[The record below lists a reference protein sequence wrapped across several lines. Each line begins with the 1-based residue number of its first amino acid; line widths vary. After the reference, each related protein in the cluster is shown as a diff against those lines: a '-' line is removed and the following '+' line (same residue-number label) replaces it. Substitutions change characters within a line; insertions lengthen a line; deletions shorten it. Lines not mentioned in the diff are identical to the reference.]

1 MAARLGQ
8 ADRSTVARKAQADH
22 IHHMAEKLAQVGR
35 NYHKGAMASQYTAE
49 ALRRHMGAKVFL
61 YTLAELHRT
70 DWTEC
75 QDMVMMSHHS
85 QAEAAPLVADN
96 WIGRNPAGYS
106 SAHRTMD

>member
-8 ADRSTVARKAQADH
+8 VGHSTVARRALAGH
-22 IHHMAEKLAQVGR
+22 SPHMAGKLVQVGHS
-35 NYHKGAMASQYTAE
+35 YHMGATASQYTAE
-49 ALRRHMGAKVFL
+49 ALRCHMGAKVFL

-96 WIGRNPAGYS
+96 RIGRNPAGYS